1 MINQVKVLNAEL
13 AHAAGGLDVDGR
25 HADGGADWS
34 H

>member
-1 MINQVKVLNAEL
+1 MSQVKVWNTEL
-13 AHAAGGLDVDGR
+13 ADADGGLDVDGR